1 MLVKLKAKMPSD
13 DNDNS
18 NQLYLVKDYSSRQLS
33 QELFHRIKNIYL
45 IL

>member
-13 DNDNS
+13 DNS
-18 NQLYLVKDYSSRQLS
+18 NQFYLVKDYSSRQLS